1 MGFQGTIETTTP
13 ERREKY
19 IKILFP
25 CFGTNSYIL
34 AIVDG
39 PYTLTRVASGWSAS
53 AGGVHWRC
61 CNRTAGHQG
70 GVEMFT
76 NVLKM
81 HIAQNYWTCKMY
93 TVYLYIYI
101 YVPILIL
108 SNCVHFCCPWQHTLE
123 FMKVLH
129 QDSEFAAQNASR
141 MTSEVTHDLTLDCR
155 SSRPRPLCKTARAP
169 YRFWKFSMP
178 TIDVHQ

>member
-1 MGFQGTIETTTP
+1 MVPTLWLGLHPDGQHPQVVCIGDAATEQQA
-13 ERREKY
+13 
-19 IKILFP
+19 IKEVWKCLQMFWKCILLKIIGP
-25 CFGTNSYIL
+25 AKCIL
-34 AIVDG
+34 
-39 PYTLTRVASGWSAS
+39 YT
-53 AGGVHWRC
+53 
-61 CNRTAGHQG
+61 
-70 GVEMFT
+70 
-76 NVLKM
+76 
-81 HIAQNYWTCKMY
+81 
-93 TVYLYIYI
+93 YIYI